1 MAAGSASASFATPD
15 QAVDALVAAVRSD
28 EPAAI
33 KRVLGPGSGKLVDS
47 GDPVA
52 DRSDRVAF
60 AAAFDQH
67 HDIVRQGADIAVLHV
82 GTDDWPFPVELRAHA
97 GTWRFDTRAGAQ
109 EILNRRIGRNE
120 TSAIGTCLAFV
131 DAERDYA
138 SVDRSGSGVIEYAQK
153 FVSSPGKM
161 DGLYWP
167 VAAGAQESPLG
178 PLMAAAEAQGYGG
191 RHAPYHGY
199 LYKILKRQGAHA
211 SDGARDYV
219 VKGHMIGGFAL
230 IAYPAKWGDS
240 GVMTFMVNQDGIVYE
255 RNLGRDTARL
265 APRISSYD
273 PDASWK
279 AAQATALTAAP
290 AR

>member
-1 MAAGSASASFATPD
+1 
-15 QAVDALVAAVRSD
+15 
-28 EPAAI
+28 
-33 KRVLGPGSGKLVDS
+33 
-47 GDPVA
+47 
-52 DRSDRVAF
+52 
-60 AAAFDQH
+60 
-67 HDIVRQGADIAVLHV
+67 
-82 GTDDWPFPVELRAHA
+82 
-97 GTWRFDTRAGAQ
+97 
-109 EILNRRIGRNE
+109 
-120 TSAIGTCLAFV
+120 
-131 DAERDYA
+131 
-138 SVDRSGSGVIEYAQK
+138 
-153 FVSSPGKM
+153 M

-240 GVMTFMVNQDGIVYE
+240 GVMTFIVNQDGIVYE

-265 APRISSYD
+265 APRISRYD
-273 PDASWK
+273 PDAGWK